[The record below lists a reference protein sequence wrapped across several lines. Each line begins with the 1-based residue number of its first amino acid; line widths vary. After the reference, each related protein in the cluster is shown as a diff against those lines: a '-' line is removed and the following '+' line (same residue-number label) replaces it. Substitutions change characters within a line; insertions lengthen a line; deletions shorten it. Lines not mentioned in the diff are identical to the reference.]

1 MNLPVGLLVTVL
13 QTRRIRP
20 WRLIR
25 GAIVVY
31 ITLMAT
37 GFLPAS
43 LSPAPQVMAQST
55 DIWLMIDT
63 NELTLGVM
71 QGSRIL
77 ARYKN
82 IAIGSNGTTREKRVK
97 DEKTPL
103 GDFRI
108 TGIRPSKRFQLFLAI
123 DYPNM
128 DHVERALAGGRI
140 TTKEYQALLGALSKG
155 KPPPQGTSLGGNL
168 GIHGIGAG
176 SLQIHNNVNWTDGCI
191 ALTNEQVQKLA
202 GWVSVGTR
210 VRIR

>member
-108 TGIRPSKRFQLFLAI
+108 TGIRPSKR
-123 DYPNM
+123 
-128 DHVERALAGGRI
+128 
-140 TTKEYQALLGALSKG
+140 
-155 KPPPQGTSLGGNL
+155 
-168 GIHGIGAG
+168 
-176 SLQIHNNVNWTDGCI
+176 
-191 ALTNEQVQKLA
+191 
-202 GWVSVGTR
+202 
-210 VRIR
+210 